1 MPGYLAGCYEFKMPD
16 TQHSY
21 LYECV
26 QTRFLKKKKEKKKA
40 FAILKSD

>member
-1 MPGYLAGCYEFKMPD
+1 MPGYLAGCYELKMPG

-26 QTRFLKKKKEKKKA
+26 PTQFKKKKKKA